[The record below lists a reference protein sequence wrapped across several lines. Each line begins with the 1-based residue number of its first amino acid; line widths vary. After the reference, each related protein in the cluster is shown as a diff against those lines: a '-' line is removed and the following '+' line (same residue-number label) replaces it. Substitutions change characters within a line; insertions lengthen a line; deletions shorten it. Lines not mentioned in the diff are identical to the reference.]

1 MTICEINYVINC
13 IECVEYNDKPGVGI
27 VALTIDAYLGFT
39 LSVCFWRIIR
49 SEAAPRFIRIPP
61 LG

>member
-27 VALTIDAYLGFT
+27 VALTIDAYLDFT
-39 LSVCFWRIIR
+39 LSVCF
-49 SEAAPRFIRIPP
+49 
-61 LG
+61 